1 MDVMRHLL
9 PDCVVFICALTNLI
23 TNARIVYG
31 MRKGRR
37 NSESVTEETQRGDAQ
52 EEYQDNSGDGK

>member
-9 PDCVVFICALTNLI
+9 PDCVVFICALANLI

-31 MRKGRR
+31 MRKGRQ
-37 NSESVTEETQRGDAQ
+37 NSESVIEGTPTEDAQ
-52 EEYQDNSGDGK
+52 EKHQDNSGK